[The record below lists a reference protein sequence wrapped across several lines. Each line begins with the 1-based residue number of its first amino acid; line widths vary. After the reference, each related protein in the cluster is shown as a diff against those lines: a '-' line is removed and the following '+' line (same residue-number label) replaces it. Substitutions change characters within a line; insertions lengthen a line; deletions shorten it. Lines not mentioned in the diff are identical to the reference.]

1 MASNYWDIFIY
12 QNVLGNF
19 GSPTPYTKGLEGGG
33 EGGSLI
39 LIPLS
44 LFLEDA
50 LLIPN
55 PKSCIN
61 IFPLPWVLCLCEYT
75 SWVLTLNFENWDLIL
90 NIKWSWLN
98 IFIYPESCVCG
109 PNPSFW
115 EMRFEIEYYMIFA
128 LCLVFVLV
136 LIYILGPDPIFWELR
151 FEIEDYIIGTQYFSF
166 ALSIVMEYTS

>member
-1 MASNYWDIFIY
+1 M
-12 QNVLGNF
+12 
-19 GSPTPYTKGLEGGG
+19 
-33 EGGSLI
+33 
-39 LIPLS
+39 
-44 LFLEDA
+44 
-50 LLIPN
+50 
-55 PKSCIN
+55 
-61 IFPLPWVLCLCEYT
+61 
-75 SWVLTLNFENWDLIL
+75 
-90 NIKWSWLN
+90 
-98 IFIYPESCVCG
+98 FIYPESCVCG